1 MNPETIDAMLA
12 AGASA
17 EIIAA
22 AWKSE
27 LIAQGKVTER
37 RRTMDRE
44 RQQRRRSR
52 GVTRTKCDPPND
64 NILTPVVTPTSNDVG
79 PKPVT
84 KSRGSRLAADW
95 VLPDEWRQWGKDR
108 RNWSD
113 KDVSEEAEIFA
124 NYWQAKSGTGACH
137 TDWFKTWRNW
147 VIRSHR
153 PDGKGDGKVST
164 AEQIKNLR
172 LAIDLYDK
180 MGRREEAQEAR
191 QKIAA
196 LEQAA

>member
-1 MNPETIDAMLA
+1 MNLNSA
-12 AGASA
+12 ALLLMAAKGLTLEDVA
-17 EIIAA
+17 EIVRANEVTRDPTAA
-22 AWKSE
+22 
-27 LIAQGKVTER
+27 
-37 RRTMDRE
+37 E
-44 RQQRRRSR
+44 RQARCRARKRVSRRD
-52 GVTRTKCDPPND
+52 VTRDPPND
-64 NILTPVVTPTSNDVG
+64 NILTPEVTPTSNDVG

-95 VLPDEWRQWGKDR
+95 SLPDEWRQWGKER

-164 AEQIKNLR
+164 AEQINNLR

-191 QKIAA
+191 KKIAA